1 MNPQDEP
8 EGGWLTVAEASAL
21 AGPPGVHPGSLLND
35 LGQCSRTAQHQAE
48 TLRSQAERIRELIRE
63 RDSAL
68 ARAELATLTA
78 AEYAERAGVSTAE
91 QDALLEYER
100 RLLTQYDRRN
110 HALETSWAGVL
121 ALRWEMVQAVG
132 KRGWHPTPEELDLAL
147 AEIGR
152 LADKVGGLAE
162 RPGPRE
168 VKRVRK
174 VFDFG
179 A

>member
-8 EGGWLTVAEASAL
+8 EGDWLTVTEATAL
-21 AGPPGVHPGSLLND
+21 AGPPGAHPGSLLND

-48 TLRSQAERIRELIRE
+48 TLRSQAERIRELIAE

-78 AEYAERAGVSTAE
+78 AEYADRAGVSSAE

-121 ALRWEMVQAVG
+121 ALRWEMAEAV
-132 KRGWHPTPEELDLAL
+132 RRQGWHPTPEELDLAL
-147 AEIGR
+147 GEISR
-152 LADKVGGLAE
+152 LADRVGGLAE

-168 VKRVRK
+168 LKRVKRL
-174 VFDFG
+174 FDTPD
-179 A
+179 